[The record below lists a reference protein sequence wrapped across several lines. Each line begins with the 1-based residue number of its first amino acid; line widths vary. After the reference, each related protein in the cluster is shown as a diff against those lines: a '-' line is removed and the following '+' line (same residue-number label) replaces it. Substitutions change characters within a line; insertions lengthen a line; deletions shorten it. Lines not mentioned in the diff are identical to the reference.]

1 MAELVQGGLHQA
13 ERNRRRRHRRS
24 DAEVVMKQLALTR
37 LALVASTLLGLGMA
51 AYADY
56 TIRDAETG
64 QPIVVE
70 AFDCGGKVCPQST
83 LVDQFG
89 QPIGIAGN
97 PFFFGGTV
105 QANLT
110 TFAAAP
116 VATLQRSANTTTYTV
131 NTAWNNSAA
140 PAFFTFANA
149 CSGNGKQVLVP
160 QIDIWSTA
168 NPALKLQGVL
178 WLFSGVP
185 TTNIVDNGNCVIAPA
200 DYDNLT
206 GPSNGIVFALANS
219 QAAAA
224 TNSGVSLV
232 GNTYQMQCDPN
243 STSITGMVQ
252 VTLGYVPASGE
263 TLKIRL
269 RTAGLNN

>member
-160 QIDIWSTA
+160 QIDMVDGEPCA
-168 NPALKLQGVL
+168 EAPGRPVAVL
-178 WLFSGVP
+178 RS
-185 TTNIVDNGNCVIAPA
+185 A
-200 DYDNLT
+200 DDEYRRQRQLRYRT
-206 GPSNGIVFALANS
+206 G
-219 QAAAA
+219 
-224 TNSGVSLV
+224 
-232 GNTYQMQCDPN
+232 
-243 STSITGMVQ
+243 
-252 VTLGYVPASGE
+252 
-263 TLKIRL
+263 RL
-269 RTAGLNN
+269 RQPDRSVERHRLCAGEQPSRGRDEQRRLSGRQHLPDAMRPELDVDHRNGPGHAWLRPGLG